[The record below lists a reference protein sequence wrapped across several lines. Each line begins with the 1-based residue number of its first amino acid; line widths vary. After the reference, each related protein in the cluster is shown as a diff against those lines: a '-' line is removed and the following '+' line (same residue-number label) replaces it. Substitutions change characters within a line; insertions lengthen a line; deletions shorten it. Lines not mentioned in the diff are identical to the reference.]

1 MDRTSAACTTSL
13 TIDLN
18 TNPMHNPTDDQP
30 PTSEGNDVGG
40 ERESGLNNE
49 AYDLEQELNRTK
61 SENEKLNDM
70 LTIICRKYIELMQ
83 KQSVEELFSSKK
95 RKYDEIESF
104 DRSIGNSS
112 FGHHCCNE
120 WSPKEIKSNVSR
132 VHVRIDPSDTSLVV
146 KDGYHWRKYGQKVTR
161 DNPSPR
167 AYYKCSFAPSC
178 PVKKKVQKSANDPSL
193 LVATYEGQHNHHHP
207 STPGLSVSLP
217 PGGVAGANPSP
228 GSTPIG
234 CSSSAASILDFTD
247 PIIFSNMQSAI
258 AATENTAVQQ
268 FFVEQMASSLTRN
281 PSFTA
286 ALAAAITGRILDDVS
301 EDNND
306 SLSNS

>member
-1 MDRTSAACTTSL
+1 MDRTSAAI

-18 TNPMHNPTDDQP
+18 TNPMHNPTDHDHDQP
-30 PTSEGNDVGG
+30 PAD
-40 ERESGLNNE
+40 
-49 AYDLEQELNRTK
+49 DLIEEFNRTK
-61 SENEKLNDM
+61 SENKKLNDM

-83 KQSVEELFSSKK
+83 KQSVEELFNSKK
-95 RKYDEIESF
+95 RKYDDRENF
-104 DRSIGNSS
+104 DRIIGNSS
-112 FGHHCCNE
+112 FVHSCCNE
-120 WSPKEIKSNVSR
+120 WPPKEIKSNVSR
-132 VHVRIDPSDTSLVV
+132 VHVRIDPSDSSLVV
-146 KDGYHWRKYGQKVTR
+146 KDGYQWRKYGQKVTR

-207 STPGLSVSLP
+207 STPGISVSLLP
-217 PGGVAGANPSP
+217 GVAGASPSP

-234 CSSSAASILDFTD
+234 CSGSAASTLDFTD
-247 PIIFSNMQSAI
+247 PTICSKMQSAI
-258 AATENTAVQQ
+258 AATDNTAVQQ